1 VKNNI
6 RKRKKSFDRKRKK
19 IQSVLHEL
27 LALIF
32 EILGIND
39 IAEIVESGVKHHKP
53 ARLGINLK
61 Y

>member
-1 VKNNI
+1 MAC
-6 RKRKKSFDRKRKK
+6 FDWNLT
-19 IQSVLHEL
+19 SVSMTYDFTLMSKFTSNRS
-27 LALIF
+27 IYN
-32 EILGIND
+32 IND